1 MYSLDADRPTD
12 PETATVA
19 VVGGGSRNWGRVLAN
34 DLARTGDLAGTVRLY
49 DVDPESARRNVELGE
64 RFLDHP
70 DAVGDWTY
78 EAVDSLA
85 AALSGADF
93 VVCSTQDPPG
103 ETFVHDLEIPAE
115 YGIQQT
121 VGDTVG
127 PGGAFRALRAIPQY
141 REVAAAVREHC
152 PDAWVLNYT
161 NPMTVCTRTLSE
173 EYPEINAIGLCHE
186 VYHTQ
191 GWLADL
197 VERHLGVERPDSDA
211 IDLDVTGVNHFTWV
225 DRARWNGH
233 DLLELV
239 DAELAERDPG
249 ERFAA
254 GDNRVA
260 DASVFVDN
268 NEVTLDLYDRFGVLP
283 AAGDRHLVEFVPW
296 YLAVDER
303 PAINRWG
310 IRFTPAEYRADHW
323 DRGRRERE
331 ALLSGEQAVELEESG
346 EKLVDIMRAL
356 AGLGP
361 LKTNVNTVNRGQ
373 APDLPKGAVV
383 ETNALVTGDT
393 VTPLTASP
401 LPETVRTHVDRHVSN
416 QETLVEAGFAGDL
429 DLAFEAFCNDP
440 LVTLD
445 PHDARDLFADLVAA
459 ERPYL
464 TDYDLD
470 GASVLDGRD
479 V

>member
-1 MYSLDADRPTD
+1 MYTLDADSPAD
-12 PETATVA
+12 PERATIA

-34 DLARTGDLAGTVRLY
+34 DLAQTADLAGTVRLY
-49 DVDPESARRNVELGE
+49 DVDPESARRNAELGE

-78 EAVDSLA
+78 EAVDSLD

-93 VVCSTQDPPG
+93 VVCSTQDPPE
-103 ETFVHDLEIPAE
+103 ETFVHDLRLPAE
-115 YGIQQT
+115 YGIHQT

-127 PGGAFRALRAIPQY
+127 PGGSFRALRAIPQY
-141 REVAAAVREHC
+141 REIAAGVREHC

-161 NPMTVCTRTLSE
+161 NPMTVCTRTLYE
-173 EYPEINAIGLCHE
+173 EYPDINAIGLCHE
-186 VYHTQ
+186 VYGTQ

-197 VERHLGVERPDSDA
+197 VERHLGVKRPDRDE

-239 DAELAERDPG
+239 AAELADRNPG
-249 ERFAA
+249 ERFDA
-254 GDNRVA
+254 GDDRVA

-268 NEVTLDLYDRFGVLP
+268 NEVTLDLFDRFGVLP

-296 YLAVDER
+296 YLGVDER
-303 PAINRWG
+303 PEVNRWG
-310 IRFTPAEYRADHW
+310 IRFTPADYRADHW
-323 DRGRRERE
+323 DRGRAERE
-331 ALLSGEQAVELEESG
+331 ALLSGERDVELDDSG
-346 EKLVDIMRAL
+346 EELVDIVQAL
-356 AGLGP
+356 SGLGP

-373 APDLPKGAVV
+373 APDLREGAVV
-383 ETNALVTGDT
+383 ETNALLTEDT
-393 VTPLTASP
+393 LTPLTAIP
-401 LPETVRTHVDRHVSN
+401 LPDTVRTHVDRHVSN

-429 DLAFEAFCNDP
+429 DLAFRAFCNDP
-440 LVTLD
+440 LVDLD
-445 PHDARDLFADLVAA
+445 PRAARELFCDLVEA
-459 ERPYL
+459 EHSYL
-464 TDYDLD
+464 TDYDLA